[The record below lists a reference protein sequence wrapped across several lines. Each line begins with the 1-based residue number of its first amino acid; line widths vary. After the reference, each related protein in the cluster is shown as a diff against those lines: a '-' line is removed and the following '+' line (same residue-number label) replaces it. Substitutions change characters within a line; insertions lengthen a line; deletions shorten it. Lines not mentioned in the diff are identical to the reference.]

1 MIRLRLQRGYVPSS
15 RIHIIYN
22 NSPSESIARTH
33 VQPENVSF
41 LSFFPFLPSSPPL
54 PLLQL
59 STRGKKFFHSS
70 NVRSSILFDLR
81 IVFDRNQINFSNPP
95 PPPHLPK
102 FFVRIPRL
110 LHRVED
116 EARAARGAEAEIQK
130 FRGASVVITRVERER
145 REGGERGWGG
155 RRGNCAF
162 VIN

>member
-1 MIRLRLQRGYVPSS
+1 MIRLRLQRGDVPSS

-41 LSFFPFLPSSPPL
+41 LSFFPSFPPPL

-95 PPPHLPK
+95 PHLPK

-116 EARAARGAEAEIQK
+116 EARTARGAEAEIQK

-155 RRGNCAF
+155 GGRRGNCAF